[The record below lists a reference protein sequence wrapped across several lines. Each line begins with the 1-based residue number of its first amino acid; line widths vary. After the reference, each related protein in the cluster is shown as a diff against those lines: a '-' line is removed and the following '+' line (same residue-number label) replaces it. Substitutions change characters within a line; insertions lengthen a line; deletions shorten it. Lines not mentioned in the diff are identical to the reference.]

1 MKTPAYTRGK
11 YATKHQEAILKEI
24 QILYP
29 QYKTIKEFLIFA
41 QDFYKMGVQ
50 RLQIKLKEDLD
61 IDISA
66 SSIYRFLT
74 RK

>member
-11 YATKHQEAILKEI
+11 YKTERRKNLLKEI
-24 QILYP
+24 QRSYP
-29 QYKTIKEFLIFA
+29 QHKTIKEFLIFA